1 MSALATDTP
10 SAIDLRAITP
20 RDRHAFIFGR
30 FDALQPG
37 QSLALINDHNPQ
49 PLRAQFDELAAGQF
63 DWTALESGPT
73 VWRVEITR
81 IGAKPAPLAADSCCS
96 GGACCG

>member
-10 SAIDLRAITP
+10 SAIDLRAIPP

-49 PLRAQFDELAAGQF
+49 PLRAQFDDLAAGSYFVCF
-63 DWTALESGPT
+63 DLTTLPVGYEVTTQNAG
-73 VWRVEITR
+73 R
-81 IGAKPAPLAADSCCS
+81 IRNARLR
-96 GGACCG
+96 